1 MEGAAQQA
9 ALRAGFS
16 GEQLAFFEI
25 IDRYNETRIDELKY
39 SNEGAMTA
47 LTQVLHANFS
57 QGHASMTVEVDSKLG
72 KPTILEKS
80 VANCGEFAFKF
91 KAHVAQQDA
100 ALADELEM
108 LETPTA
114 PPVPRSSL
122 TPVVTSKKIYRVLCM
137 LV

>member
-1 MEGAAQQA
+1 MV
-9 ALRAGFS
+9 
-16 GEQLAFFEI
+16 FFKI
-25 IDRYNETRIDELKY
+25 IDRYNETRVDELKH

-47 LTQVLHANFS
+47 LTQVLHANFT
-57 QGHASMTVEVDSKLG
+57 QGHASIVLRLTFEVDSKLG

-100 ALADELEM
+100 ALSDELEM

-122 TPVVTSKKIYRVLCM
+122 TAEMLVTSKKIYRVLCM

>member
-1 MEGAAQQA
+1 M
-9 ALRAGFS
+9 LR
-16 GEQLAFFEI
+16 L
-25 IDRYNETRIDELKY
+25 
-39 SNEGAMTA
+39 
-47 LTQVLHANFS
+47 
-57 QGHASMTVEVDSKLG
+57 TVEVDSKLG

-100 ALADELEM
+100 PLADELEM

-114 PPVPRSSL
+114 PPVPCSSL
-122 TPVVTSKKIYRVLCM
+122 TPEMLVTSKKIYRVLCM

>member
-1 MEGAAQQA
+1 M
-9 ALRAGFS
+9 
-16 GEQLAFFEI
+16 AFFKI
-25 IDRYNETRIDELKY
+25 IDRYNETRVDELKH

-47 LTQVLHANFS
+47 LTQVLHANFT
-57 QGHASMTVEVDSKLG
+57 QGHASTVLRLTFEVDSKLG

-100 ALADELEM
+100 
-108 LETPTA
+108 ETPTA
-114 PPVPRSSL
+114 PLVPRSSL
-122 TPVVTSKKIYRVLCM
+122 TPEMLVTRKKIYRVLCM